1 MQLTDNVNNPTL
13 LRNSLQARG
22 DDTMKFAEK
31 LRALRRA
38 RQISQRALAMTVGI
52 DHTYLSKIEN
62 AKLTFGDY
70 PSEELICKLAEAL
83 DADPNELLLLAE
95 KIPPAIKQRVRE
107 RPDVF
112 LKLATLDDATL
123 DAFLVRLGGGVSP
136 KKPTEPKREAR

>member
-1 MQLTDNVNNPTL
+1 
-13 LRNSLQARG
+13 
-22 DDTMKFAEK
+22 MKFAEK

-38 RQISQRALAMTVGI
+38 RQVSQRALAMAVGV

-95 KIPPAIKQRVRE
+95 KIPPTVKQRVME

-123 DAFLVRLGGGVSP
+123 DACLVHLGVGESQGS
-136 KKPTEPKREAR
+136 KRA

>member
-1 MQLTDNVNNPTL
+1 MQLTDNTNNPTL
-13 LRNSLQARG
+13 LRNGLQARSY
-22 DDTMKFAEK
+22 DTMKFAEK

-38 RQISQRALAMTVGI
+38 RQISQRALAMTVGV

-95 KIPPAIKQRVRE
+95 KIPYE
-107 RPDVF
+107 GWEDV
-112 LKLATLDDATL
+112 AAPRTEARTS
-123 DAFLVRLGGGVSP
+123 ASP
-136 KKPTEPKREAR
+136 KRNDSKVNRRP